1 MLHTNI
7 RNNAYKNSSNF
18 RMSFLPSAVESH
30 SPQSLSMENLYSQI
44 ENMHG
49 VINLDAMNSLL
60 QVMLTRMHKQEAII
74 SKLSEQVNETIVPSY
89 HLIREHL
96 SRLDQRLTVVDEKVG
111 KALHASTANLL
122 DTQ

>member
-1 MLHTNI
+1 MP
-7 RNNAYKNSSNF
+7 SSPNV
-18 RMSFLPSAVESH
+18 LES
-30 SPQSLSMENLYSQI
+30 QSLSMENLYSQI

-49 VINLDAMNSLL
+49 VVNLDAMNSLL

-74 SKLSEQVNETIVPSY
+74 NKLSEQVNETIVPSY
-89 HLIREHL
+89 HLIREHI